1 MREFSATQLAEY
13 LAEHAPRLI
22 DVREQWEYDTCH
34 LENSELFPM
43 QSIPAVMKHWDKT
56 EEMVIICHHGIRSR
70 QVCRFLD
77 HYGFENV
84 INLNGGIDQWA
95 LQVDR
100 NMPTY

>member
-1 MREFSATQLAEY
+1 
-13 LAEHAPRLI
+13 
-22 DVREQWEYDTCH
+22 
-34 LENSELFPM
+34 
-43 QSIPAVMKHWDKT
+43 
-56 EEMVIICHHGIRSR
+56 
-70 QVCRFLD
+70 VCRFLD